1 MGVLMVVVV
10 DVSCH
15 FRMGSC
21 GWVGGGRE
29 CVLEDG
35 IIELLASLQ
44 RRRKRKK
51 GCAGLRR
58 GDEEGAGCVRGC
70 VCGRED
76 AVWGV
81 GGWLCVHVLVV
92 CSPRGAS
99 LMRHTPAGGLASE
112 DGFCAI
118 SLSWT

>member
-1 MGVLMVVVV
+1 MRFG
-10 DVSCH
+10 
-15 FRMGSC
+15 
-21 GWVGGGRE
+21 GWDHRAA
-29 CVLEDG
+29 CL
-35 IIELLASLQ
+35 IAT
-44 RRRKRKK
+44 KK
-51 GCAGLRR
+51 KTKEGLR
-58 GDEEGAGCVRGC
+58 GVAGCVRGC